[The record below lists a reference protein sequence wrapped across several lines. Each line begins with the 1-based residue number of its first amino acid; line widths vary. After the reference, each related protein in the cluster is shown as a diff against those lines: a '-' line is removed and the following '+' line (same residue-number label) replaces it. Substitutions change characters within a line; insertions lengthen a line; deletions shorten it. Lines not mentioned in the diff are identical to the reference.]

1 MLSSVF
7 DTEKESSE
15 DIARIEVC
23 RKRVDRTA
31 SLIAS
36 ETLFMQDM
44 LAQERHQILVTQL
57 KDMAMPIERVEK
69 VTDESHQILATWQRD
84 QILDSISKIP
94 YVNHH
99 REGT

>member
-7 DTEKESSE
+7 DNEKESSE
-15 DIARIEVC
+15 DISQIEEC
-23 RKRVDRTA
+23 QKRVDRTA

-36 ETLFMQDM
+36 ETLFKQDM

-57 KDMAMPIERVEK
+57 KDMAMPIERVET
-69 VTDESHQILATWQRD
+69 VTDESHKMLVTWQRD

-99 REGT
+99 KEGT